1 MGQMTDGTWWELE
14 IGKDFT
20 VALSSSEQ
28 GQARKADG
36 QFHQSRAEQHGPGDR
51 AQRQRARVKTVGPG
65 DGATRRTSILQ
76 GRQKTSD
83 GAVEGTSQCQ

>member
-1 MGQMTDGTWWELE
+1 MTDGTWWELE

-51 AQRQRARVKTVGPG
+51 AQRQRARV
-65 DGATRRTSILQ
+65 
-76 GRQKTSD
+76 
-83 GAVEGTSQCQ
+83 